1 MSLFDGIRHRL
12 HVLVLGEG
20 YTLDV
25 LSEMRFHRDLDELAG
40 RNALGN
46 ETYYREEFHRLSAL
60 AWIDRIRQDLRYAVR
75 GLRRS
80 PAFTSAVVFT
90 LALGIGVNAATFAL
104 LRRLF
109 VVPPSGVAAPDALRR
124 LYLVSRSDLGTT
136 VLPAIRYPQ
145 YAAMRAAIDS
155 TVRVGLFS
163 PPDSTSLRDGASR
176 ITMRVSRIN
185 NDYFDV
191 LGVRP
196 AVGRFFDDAE
206 GRPEQIAPVVV
217 LSDRY
222 WRRVFDASLVVSG
235 RRATI
240 LNATYTIIGV
250 APRGFDG
257 TDIDAV
263 DAWVPMNTLGLSSPI
278 PWYQTMGPYFKMV
291 TRPLG
296 IAAESRMRAQAEAAI
311 RTVNIPGYYYD
322 SLINVVSALIVE
334 AAGPG
339 ERSAPL
345 NIATRAAGVALI
357 VLFIVCANVMNLLL
371 LRGSRRARE
380 IAVRRALGVS
390 RIRLAEQLVV
400 ENLVLACIAAVVA
413 VLFALWAAAALRRLI
428 LVG

>member
-1 MSLFDGIRHRL
+1 MSVIDALRHRP
-12 HVLVLGEG
+12 HVLIQGDA
-20 YTLDV
+20 YDP
-25 LSEMRFHRDLDELAG
+25 
-40 RNALGN
+40 
-46 ETYYREEFHRLSAL
+46 SAL
-60 AWIDRIRQDLRYAVR
+60 AWSDRIRQDLRYAVR

-222 WRRVFDASLVVSG
+222 WRRVFDASLAVIG
-235 RRATI
+235 RRVTI
-240 LNATYTIIGV
+240 LNATFTIIGV

-257 TDIDAV
+257 TDID
-263 DAWVPMNTLGLSSPI
+263 
-278 PWYQTMGPYFKMV
+278 
-291 TRPLG
+291 
-296 IAAESRMRAQAEAAI
+296 
-311 RTVNIPGYYYD
+311 
-322 SLINVVSALIVE
+322 
-334 AAGPG
+334 
-339 ERSAPL
+339 
-345 NIATRAAGVALI
+345 
-357 VLFIVCANVMNLLL
+357 
-371 LRGSRRARE
+371 
-380 IAVRRALGVS
+380 
-390 RIRLAEQLVV
+390 
-400 ENLVLACIAAVVA
+400 
-413 VLFALWAAAALRRLI
+413 
-428 LVG
+428 